1 MKSLQNAQARITQV
15 TSAVSDAAMAPI
27 YEKLASRP
35 WGAAAKASIQASVA
49 AIGDA
54 VTPLHKLWSD
64 LTLAAKTTPDTLDT
78 SLLHTGTHDLE
89 AMLSTLDKEY
99 LGDIRTMK

>member
-1 MKSLQNAQARITQV
+1 MESLQNARATITKV
-15 TSAVSDAAMAPI
+15 TNAVSDAATAPM
-27 YEKLASRP
+27 YEKIASRP
-35 WGAAAKASIQASVA
+35 WGAAAKASIQTSVA

-54 VTPLHKLWSD
+54 VTSLHKVGSD
-64 LTLAAKTTPDTLDT
+64 VTLAAKTTPDTLDT

-99 LGDIRTMK
+99 LGDIKTMK